1 MRATSAYS
9 RSAPGWWY
17 WIEIRNGVLS
27 VKDKGSAS
35 SRVHVFYLG
44 ILSGLFPILFYHF
57 PYLMHLTTSEHSLK
71 VFNLLITPLFLIFD
85 IVLELTIY
93 VLCWSSFR
101 PGQLVL
107 SSFVLVLF
115 LSSLVPSII
124 PLYLDLSSLSL
135 STGFVRWVPLMILLR
150 LYIYIYRELF
160 LCRTAS

>member
-150 LYIYIYRELF
+150 LYIDD
-160 LCRTAS
+160 